1 MVRATA
7 AAVRANIGDNQITRD
22 VPESERKSDEELLEA
37 GIESANPKA
46 TNRDRWREAPY
57 CWNEK
62 GFLYEEHHHLGEE
75 RDPTT
80 IEYIWDDYPVEIWAL
95 RHRAKKLDET
105 QSFNDRI
112 AALKD
117 DDMVRTR
124 TAHHDYSL
132 ELTDVLMA
140 DWLDLQDN
148 EPTLPGLLRLGPH
161 PLIAIDNLH
170 FGDEEIL
177 DHLIH

>member
-1 MVRATA
+1 MITENPGPWRGTSEEVTRSLSKTINDIILGPRQIFPKLGKEAFVDLKFLRLSAIKMVRATA

-80 IEYIWDDYPVEIWAL
+80 IEYIWDDYPVEIC
-95 RHRAKKLDET
+95 
-105 QSFNDRI
+105 
-112 AALKD
+112 
-117 DDMVRTR
+117 
-124 TAHHDYSL
+124 
-132 ELTDVLMA
+132 
-140 DWLDLQDN
+140 
-148 EPTLPGLLRLGPH
+148 
-161 PLIAIDNLH
+161 
-170 FGDEEIL
+170 
-177 DHLIH
+177 